1 MIETQ
6 PRLSGISDSSLNA
19 TSSGTA
25 DCTPNGTM
33 TSLVSGILDD
43 AQKLVRQQFDLLRTE
58 LREDFQKSKRA
69 AQFGGLGVVVL
80 TVGLLALVATIAYL
94 LHDEFHLA
102 MWASWAITSGV
113 FLVIGTALAATSYV
127 LMEHV
132 VPNKSLQALQ
142 ETLQWKTK

>member
-6 PRLSGISDSSLNA
+6 PRISGLSGDLADPISNGSAN
-19 TSSGTA
+19 
-25 DCTPNGTM
+25 CPPNGTV

-43 AQKLVRQQFDLLRTE
+43 AQKLVRQQFDLLKTE
-58 LREDFQKSKRA
+58 LREDIQKSKRA
-69 AQFGGLGVVVL
+69 AQFGGLGAVML
-80 TVGLLALVATIAYL
+80 TVGFVALVATIAYL

-102 MWASWAITSGV
+102 MWASWAITSGI
-113 FLVIGTALAATSYV
+113 FLVIGAAFAATSYL

-132 VPNKSLQALQ
+132 VPNKTLQALQ